1 MFIPFEKLPPYSR
14 IWIYQADRPF
24 SVDEGK
30 VISDSLINFCSQ
42 WEVHGNPLQTSFKIE
57 HHQFVILMVDESS
70 AGASGCSIDG
80 SVRVLKE
87 LGNHLNI
94 DFFDRS
100 RVAFLKGE
108 KVLTYSLSQLK
119 SLFLSGELTST
130 SQTFNNLVASKAELE
145 TNWKTSV
152 QKSWLT
158 KYLPKDTLSV

>member
-1 MFIPFEKLPPYSR
+1 MFVPFEKLPPYSR
-14 IWIYQADRPF
+14 IWIYQANRPF
-24 SVDEGK
+24 SSDEEK
-30 VISDSLINFCSQ
+30 IISNSLMNFCSQ
-42 WEVHGNPLQTSFKIE
+42 WEAHGNPLQTSFKIE
-57 HHQFVILMVDESS
+57 YHQFVILVVDESS

-87 LGNHLNI
+87 LGNQLNI

-100 RVAFLKGE
+100 RVAFLESE
-108 KVLTYSLSQLK
+108 KVRSYSLVQLK
-119 SLFLSGELTST
+119 SLFQSGDLTSA
-130 SQTFNNLVASKAELE
+130 SQTFNNLVANKSEWE

>member
-14 IWIYQADRPF
+14 IWIYQSDRPS
-24 SVDEGK
+24 SVDEEK
-30 VISDSLINFCSQ
+30 IISDSLMNFCSR
-42 WEVHGNPLQTSFKIE
+42 WEAHGNPLQTSFKIE
-57 HHQFVILMVDESS
+57 YHQFVVLAVDESS

-87 LGNHLNI
+87 LGRQLGI
-94 DFFDRS
+94 DFFDRTK
-100 RVAFLKGE
+100 VAFLEGDKIQS
-108 KVLTYSLSQLK
+108 YSLSQLK
-119 SLFLSGELTST
+119 SLFESGGLTSN

-145 TNWKTSV
+145 TDWKISV

>member
-1 MFIPFEKLPPYSR
+1 MFIPFEKLPPHSR
-14 IWIYQADRPF
+14 VWIYQSDRPF
-24 SVDEGK
+24 SVDEENI
-30 VISDSLINFCSQ
+30 ISNSLLSFCSQ
-42 WEVHGNPLQTSFKIE
+42 WEAHGNSLQTSFKIE
-57 HHQFVILMVDESS
+57 YHQFVILTVDESS

-87 LGNHLNI
+87 LGNQLNI

-100 RVAFLKGE
+100 RVAFLESE
-108 KVLTYSLSQLK
+108 KIRSYSLNQLK
-119 SLFLSGELTST
+119 SLFQSGDLTSA

-145 TNWKTSV
+145 INWKISV

>member
-1 MFIPFEKLPPYSR
+1 MFIPFEKLPPHSR
-14 IWIYQADRPF
+14 VWIYQSDRPF
-24 SVDEGK
+24 SVEEEK
-30 VISDSLINFCSQ
+30 IISNSLMSFCSQ
-42 WEVHGNPLQTSFKIE
+42 WEAHGNPLQTSFKIE
-57 HHQFVILMVDESS
+57 YHQFVILVVDESS

-100 RVAFLKGE
+100 LVAFLENE
-108 KVLTYSLSQLK
+108 KVQSYSLSQLK
-119 SLFLSGELTST
+119 SLFQSGELTPA
-130 SQTFNNLVASKAELE
+130 SQAFNNLVASKAEWE
-145 TNWKTSV
+145 INWKTSV

>member
-1 MFIPFEKLPPYSR
+1 MLIPFEKLPPHSR

-24 SVDEGK
+24 SQEEEK
-30 VISDSLINFCSQ
+30 VISNSLLNFCSQ
-42 WEVHGNPLQTSFKIE
+42 WEAHGNALQTSFKIE
-57 HHQFVILMVDESS
+57 YHQFVILVVDESS

-100 RVAFLKGE
+100 RVAFHENDKIN
-108 KVLTYSLSQLK
+108 TYSLPQLK
-119 SLFLSGELTST
+119 SLFESGQLTSA
-130 SQTFNNLVASKAELE
+130 SPTFNNLVANKAEWE
-145 TNWKTSV
+145 INWKTSV

>member
-1 MFIPFEKLPPYSR
+1 MFIPFEKLPPHSR
-14 IWIYQADRPF
+14 IWIYQSDRPF
-24 SVDEGK
+24 SIDEEK
-30 VISDSLINFCSQ
+30 IISDSVLSFCSQ
-42 WEVHGNPLQTSFKIE
+42 WEAHGNPLQTSFKIE
-57 HHQFVILMVDESS
+57 HHQFIILVVDESS

-87 LGNHLNI
+87 LGSRLNI

-100 RVAFLKGE
+100 RVAFLENE
-108 KVLTYSLSQLK
+108 KVQTYSLSQLK
-119 SLFLSGELTST
+119 SLFQSGELTSA

-145 TNWKTSV
+145 INWKTSA